1 MSEVARIAALL
12 ERTFGAEAYHGPS
25 LLQALAPV
33 TADLASRRPCGAHVH
48 TIWELVTHLAAEM
61 RYAGRLLDGS
71 VERWVEGETTRPAV
85 TKTGDDAWQ
94 DTMSDLGEAH
104 RGLLALV
111 EQLDDAMLGRTAA
124 PIRRP
129 LHVVLHGT
137 IHHNVYH
144 AGQIALLV
152 RQSAASAP

>member
-1 MSEVARIAALL
+1 MSEIARIAALL
-12 ERTFGAEAYHGPS
+12 ERTFGAKAYHGPS

-33 TADLASRRPCGAHVH
+33 TAALASRHPHGPQVH

-71 VERWVEGETTRPAV
+71 AEPWVEGETTWPA
-85 TKTGDDAWQ
+85 TTTTDDDAWQ
-94 DTMSDLGEAH
+94 AAMSDLREAH
-104 RGLLALV
+104 GGLLAQVRLM
-111 EQLDDAMLGRTAA
+111 DDAMLDRVAA
-124 PIRRP
+124 AIRLP

>member
-1 MSEVARIAALL
+1 MSEVARIAGLL

-33 TADLASRRPCGAHVH
+33 TAVLASRPSFGPRVH

-61 RYAGRLLDGS
+61 RYASRMLDGS
-71 VERWVEGETTRPAV
+71 AEPWVEGETTWPAV
-85 TKTGDDAWQ
+85 TTSGDDAWQ
-94 DTMSDLGEAH
+94 AAMGDLRDAH
-104 RGLLALV
+104 RGLLAQV
-111 EQLDDAMLGRTAA
+111 RQLDDAMLDRTVA
-124 PIRRP
+124 PVRLP